1 MFIKE
6 ILEPIIIDIGN
17 KENNIIGVLVLKL
30 FIFYLNFVHTILFD
44 LWVVSSFFFTTNKFS
59 NNL

>member
-44 LWVVSSFFFTTNKFS
+44 L
-59 NNL
+59 